1 MNVVP
6 GSESKTLKV
15 SSHDL
20 VSVLNQCRWDAYV
33 AYSTKTFCYG
43 TDRFPVRKSQASYSK
58 SLSLVFK
65 MVKHTILVT
74 KNIDDNFRIMVTDMT
89 NILKLSIR
97 SPISLLLATSI

>member
-43 TDRFPVRKSQASYSK
+43 TDRFPVRKTQASYSK
-58 SLSLVFK
+58 SLSWVFK
-65 MVKHTILVT
+65 LINMTISSAKTL
-74 KNIDDNFRIMVTDMT
+74 MT
-89 NILKLSIR
+89 VVG
-97 SPISLLLATSI
+97 